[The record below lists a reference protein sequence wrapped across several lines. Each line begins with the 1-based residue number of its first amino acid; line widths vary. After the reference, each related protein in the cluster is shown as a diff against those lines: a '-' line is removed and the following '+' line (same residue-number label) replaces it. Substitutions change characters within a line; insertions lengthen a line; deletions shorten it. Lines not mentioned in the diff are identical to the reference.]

1 MRSRFFINRLSRF
14 LFLLLIF
21 TQNHFS
27 TAQENKPHQ
36 DGIQV
41 ALKKGV
47 LVPHR
52 VVMRHLLQGHANGLT
67 VGWMRQTLQGE
78 EWHHTYRQPQ
88 YGVKFNYMDIG
99 NREVLGTSWSI
110 AGNTFIPFWRH
121 NRFALQGHLGLG
133 LNYMTKRFDQAYN
146 PKNNAISSHLNSFV
160 LLGKAYEYAF
170 SNAAIRLEVEM
181 AHVSNGATKL
191 PNLGLNVVNV
201 NLGATYYFDA
211 VDLQVFKKP
220 RLKTDFKA
228 SHHWKIFGTITTKQ
242 YLSSGSPNYLVGG
255 TSLFWHRHWK
265 RKAAFEVALD
275 FFQNGSLQRLEPEST
290 WMERMQMGLY
300 TGYVLPINK
309 LHFTVGMGYYIKND
323 FEPDGPFYHR
333 FGTRYQFN
341 DRWVGNLTIK
351 SHWGKADYFE
361 YGVFYMLGRNEK

>member
-121 NRFALQGHLGLG
+121 NRFAI
-133 LNYMTKRFDQAYN
+133 A
-146 PKNNAISSHLNSFV
+146 
-160 LLGKAYEYAF
+160 
-170 SNAAIRLEVEM
+170 
-181 AHVSNGATKL
+181 
-191 PNLGLNVVNV
+191 
-201 NLGATYYFDA
+201 
-211 VDLQVFKKP
+211 
-220 RLKTDFKA
+220 
-228 SHHWKIFGTITTKQ
+228 
-242 YLSSGSPNYLVGG
+242 
-255 TSLFWHRHWK
+255 
-265 RKAAFEVALD
+265 
-275 FFQNGSLQRLEPEST
+275 GSLRAWIE
-290 WMERMQMGLY
+290 
-300 TGYVLPINK
+300 
-309 LHFTVGMGYYIKND
+309 LHD
-323 FEPDGPFYHR
+323 
-333 FGTRYQFN
+333 
-341 DRWVGNLTIK
+341 
-351 SHWGKADYFE
+351 KAF
-361 YGVFYMLGRNEK
+361 